1 MKKYTILFWTLVL
14 LVVAAASVISCDN
27 GIGDNLDAL
36 TARLTEL
43 NSELAAATSD
53 IQVSVY
59 QITEDIEAALATAQA
74 SQEDLEDAISIIDQ
88 INEEL
93 DELLLAMQSAA
104 TTEEL
109 LQILADVEKLQ
120 AAIEYIEDYGD
131 LDYDGIRNAV
141 DKCPGTDPGVKV
153 DINGCPITG

>member
-1 MKKYTILFWTLVL
+1 MKKTLIVL
-14 LVVAAASVISCDN
+14 LTIFTFISCDN

-36 TARLTEL
+36 TARLAEI
-43 NSELAAATSD
+43 NAELAAATSD
-53 IQVSVY
+53 VQVSVD

-88 INEEL
+88 INAEL
-93 DELLLAMQSAA
+93 DELLLAMQSVA

-109 LQILADVEKLQ
+109 LELLADVEKLQ
-120 AAIEYIEDYGD
+120 AAIEYLEDYGD

>member
-14 LVVAAASVISCDN
+14 LVVAATSVISCDN